1 MSSKQEIYDKV
12 KAHLLTQNAKS
23 YDVEN
28 NMCMYRHPDGLKC
41 AIGVLIPDDAYTP
54 DMEGHTVAAMALYDD
69 LWDMFPSFLRETF
82 ISSLLSD
89 LQLVHDANDVDQWPA
104 ALARVAKAHN
114 LNPNKDTQSK

>member
-1 MSSKQEIYDKV
+1 MISKQEIYDKV

-28 NMCMYRHPDGLKC
+28 DMCMYRHPDGLKC

-54 DMEGHTVAAMALYDD
+54 DMEGHNVTAMTLYPD
-69 LWDMFPSFLRETF
+69 LWDRFPEVLKE
-82 ISSLLSD
+82 IPVSLLSA
-89 LQLVHDANDVDQWPA
+89 LQSVHDDYDVHQWPS
-104 ALARVAKAHN
+104 ALARVAKTHN